1 MTEVLT
7 KEKLGWFGFFLK
19 WKHRFKYAPSI
30 TDRVIK

>member
-7 KEKLGWFGFFLK
+7 KEKLVL
-19 WKHRFKYAPSI
+19 FKVEVKVQVCPPPI